1 MRFVLPVLG
10 LMASVTLVGSP
21 AFAQDACADKAAK
34 LRENLKALIDTSE
47 VKQKLAGQIDEGLS
61 RCKAGTNNAWMN
73 VDPRITKGT

>member
-10 LMASVTLVGSP
+10 LLAGVVLAGGP

-34 LRENLKALIDTSE
+34 LRENLKGLIDTSE
-47 VKQKLAGQIDEGLS
+47 VKQRLAGQIDEGLA
-61 RCKAGTNNAWMN
+61 RCKAGTNNAWIG